1 MSNIKKTASAPLIHT
16 HNTKKKK
23 GFFSKVFLFFFK
35 RIVSPAVVLF
45 ALGATLF
52 TSLYFYYEPDL
63 PRIAQLRG
71 TQLQLPI
78 QVYSKEN
85 QLIAEF
91 GQFRRR
97 PVTYDEVPK
106 EMINAFVAIE
116 DARYWDHYGVDLRG
130 VIRAAVTA
138 VKNRSVSQGASTIT
152 MQLARNLFLTSE
164 RTADRKL
171 REMFLA
177 FKIEKEFTKSE
188 ILELYF
194 NKIFLGNRAY
204 GVGSAAE
211 IYYGK
216 KLKDLTLAQMAM
228 IAGLPK
234 APSRYNPI
242 RQPKRAKIRRDYIL
256 QKMYEQS
263 YIGQTQYQQATA
275 EDVSAKVYQVEAE
288 TYAPYMAEMARADA
302 LERFGV
308 ENMYTLGLKIYTTL
322 DSRQQELALKTV
334 RKHLIDYSKRHG
346 YRGPLE
352 KLNLNAYPDEL
363 SRSKKLKTYNNYQA
377 LMPAIVLETNN
388 DMASLQRRGSDQPIT
403 IGLAEIKWA
412 RKYRSVNSRG
422 PRIKR
427 VRDVLSPGDVVWV
440 SLNDKN
446 VWELSQLPK
455 VTGALTV
462 VDPKNGAVEAMVGGF
477 DFTYSKF
484 NRALQAKRQPG
495 SSFKPFVYSSALAT
509 GKFSPGSV
517 IEDEEI
523 IIPGSTW
530 APQNF
535 DEKYHGPTL
544 LRDALKKSRNI
555 VSIKLLQEIGID
567 HAIDYARR
575 FGFEDPALPRD
586 LTLSLGTGSVTP
598 LEIATAYASFANGGF
613 KVNNFFIRKIL
624 DKDDRVLFEH
634 KPDTVCTQCPKPE
647 LTELEASNMPSTIN
661 GNPVAKRIIEPYV
674 HYQITS
680 MLQDVARSGTAA
692 KATKI
697 LQRTDLAGKTG
708 TTNDQRDSWFAG
720 FTPKKVTTVWMGFDN
735 LAKLGRGE
743 TATQAALP
751 LWIDFMQAALE
762 GTPDAKW
769 QAPPKGMMSI
779 TIDARNGF
787 PPSEL
792 TEETLDEQVIESQI
806 PTEEQYLAYREL
818 HPEEFLYTELDKAKE
833 RQNKR
838 LMAEYQQKLGNYN
851 RRVAARQ
858 KELNRLQSIGSAYVP
873 DELAPPPEIPEE
885 LAVLIE
891 RKRLRE
897 LSEAR
902 LNGEEVIESPATNPQ
917 TQEAATATQNTEAA
931 AQKELTEDQKLM
943 EMIRLLNLD
952 AANN

>member
-1 MSNIKKTASAPLIHT
+1 MSYIKKKPKAPLIHT
-16 HNTKKKK
+16 HKKNNKK
-23 GFFSKVFLFFFK
+23 GFFSRFFLFFFSS
-35 RIVSPAVVLF
+35 IFSPAVVLF

-52 TSLYFYYEPDL
+52 TALYFYYEPNL

-106 EMINAFVAIE
+106 DMIHAFVAIE
-116 DARYWDHYGVDLRG
+116 DARYWEHHGVDLRG
-130 VIRAAVTA
+130 IVRAAVTA
-138 VKNRSVSQGASTIT
+138 LKDRSVSQGASTIT

-177 FKIEKEFTKSE
+177 FKIEKEFTKDE
-188 ILELYF
+188 ILELYL

-211 IYYGK
+211 IYYAK

-256 QKMYEQS
+256 QRMYEQK
-263 YIGQTQYQQATA
+263 YINKAQYEQSIA
-275 EDVSAKVYQVEAE
+275 EDVSAKVYKVEAE

-302 LERFGV
+302 LERYGV

-334 RKHLIDYSKRHG
+334 RKHLISYSKRHG
-346 YRGPLE
+346 FRGPLE
-352 KLNLNAYPDEL
+352 RLDLDQYADEI
-363 SRSKKLKTYNNYQA
+363 SRSKKLESYNNYQA
-377 LMPAIVLETNN
+377 LMPAIVLES
-388 DMASLQRRGSDQPIT
+388 DEELAKLQRRGSDVPIT
-403 IGLAEIKWA
+403 LGLKEVQWA
-412 RKYRSVNSRG
+412 RRYRDENRQG
-422 PRIKR
+422 PKIKR
-427 VRDVLSPGDVVWV
+427 VKDVLSPGDVVWV
-440 SLNDKN
+440 SKNDEQ

-462 VDPKNGAVEAMVGGF
+462 VNPKDGAVEAMVGGF

-495 SSFKPFVYSSALAT
+495 SSFKPFVYSAALAT
-509 GKFSPGSV
+509 GKYSPGSV
-517 IEDEEI
+517 IDDEKI
-523 IIPGSTW
+523 VIPGSTW
-530 APQNF
+530 SPQNF
-535 DEKYHGPTL
+535 DEKFHGPTL
-544 LRDALKKSRNI
+544 LRHALKKSRNI
-555 VSIKLLQEIGID
+555 VSIKLLQQIGIE
-567 HAIDYARR
+567 HATEYAKR
-575 FGFEDPALPRD
+575 FGFTDAAIPQD

-598 LEIATAYASFANGGF
+598 LEIATAYSSFANGGF
-613 KVNNFFIRKIL
+613 KVNNYFIRKIL
-624 DKDDRVLFEH
+624 DKDNRVLFQN
-634 KPDTVCTQCPKPE
+634 KPDTACSQCPKPK
-647 LTELEASNMPSTIN
+647 LTELEAPNMPSTIN

-680 MLQDVARSGTAA
+680 MMQDVARSGTAA
-692 KATKI
+692 RATRVLK
-697 LQRTDLAGKTG
+697 RSDLAGKTG

-720 FTPKKVTTVWMGFDN
+720 FTPRKVTTVWMGFDD
-735 LAKLGRGE
+735 LAPLGKGE
-743 TATQAALP
+743 TSTRAALP
-751 LWIDFMQAALE
+751 LWIDFMQSALK
-762 GTPDAKW
+762 GSSVAKW
-769 QAPPKGMMSI
+769 QKPPKGMVDI

-792 TEETLDEQVIESQI
+792 TVATITEKVIESQI
-806 PTEEQYLAYREL
+806 PTEEDFLAYREL
-818 HPEEFLYTELDKAKE
+818 HPGEFLYTEQDKAQE
-833 RQNKR
+833 RQNVR
-838 LMAEYQQKLGNYN
+838 LRAEYQQKLDNHN

-858 KELNRLQSIGSAYVP
+858 KELARLKSIGSSYVP
-873 DELAPPPEIPEE
+873 PQLAPPPEVPEG
-885 LAVLIE
+885 LAKLME
-891 RKRLRE
+891 RDRLRALHQARLSGEEIPNNVATQAGSNNAAQPPAQIQQQE
-897 LSEAR
+897 LS
-902 LNGEEVIESPATNPQ
+902 
-917 TQEAATATQNTEAA
+917 
-931 AQKELTEDQKLM
+931 EDQKLL

-952 AANN
+952 TSAN

>member
-1 MSNIKKTASAPLIHT
+1 MSNIKKNSNAPLIHT
-16 HNTKKKK
+16 HKTKKKK
-23 GFFSKVFLFFFK
+23 GLPPIFFLFFFK
-35 RIVSPAVVLF
+35 NIVSSAVLLF
-45 ALGATLF
+45 ALGVTLF
-52 TSLYFYYEPDL
+52 TVLYFYYEPNL

-97 PVTYDEVPK
+97 LVTYDQVPK
-106 EMINAFVAIE
+106 DMIHAFVAIE
-116 DARYWDHYGVDLRG
+116 DARYWEHYGVDLRG
-130 VIRAAVTA
+130 IARAAVTA

-164 RTADRKL
+164 RTADRKI

-177 FKIEKEFTKSE
+177 FKIEKEFSKDE
-188 ILELYF
+188 ILELYL

-216 KLKDLTLAQMAM
+216 KLNGLTLAQMAM

-242 RQPKRAKIRRDYIL
+242 RQPKRAKVRRDYIL
-256 QKMYEQS
+256 QRMYEKD
-263 YIGQTQYQQATA
+263 YINETQYQRAVA

-302 LERFGV
+302 LDRFGV

-322 DSRQQELALKTV
+322 DSRQQTIALKTV
-334 RKHLIDYSKRHG
+334 RKHLISYSKRHG

-352 KLNLNAYPDEL
+352 QLDLNDYPDAPT
-363 SRSKKLKTYNNYQA
+363 RSKKLKSYNNYQD
-377 LMPAIVLETNN
+377 LMPAMVLRSGKNSAT
-388 DMASLQRRGSDQPIT
+388 LQRRGSEELIT
-403 IGLAEIKWA
+403 IGLAQVKWA
-412 RKYRSVNSRG
+412 RRYRSANRQG

-427 VRDVLSPGDVVWV
+427 VIDVLAPGDVVWV
-440 SLNDKN
+440 SQNDKII
-446 VWELSQLPK
+446 WELSQLPK

-462 VDPKNGAVEAMVGGF
+462 VNPKDGAVEAMVGGF

-484 NRALQAKRQPG
+484 NRAMQAKRQPG
-495 SSFKPFVYSSALAT
+495 SSFKPFIYSSALAT
-509 GKFSPGSV
+509 GIISPGSV

-530 APQNF
+530 SPQNF

-544 LRDALKKSRNI
+544 LRAALKKSRNI
-555 VSIKLLQEIGID
+555 VSIKLLQKIGID
-567 HAIDYARR
+567 TAIDYARR
-575 FGFEDPALPRD
+575 FGFTDAALPRD

-613 KVNNFFIRKIL
+613 KVNNYFIRKIL
-624 DKDDRVLFEH
+624 DKDDRVLFEN

-647 LTELEASNMPSTIN
+647 LTQLEAPNMPSTIH

-680 MLQDVARSGTAA
+680 MLKDVARSGTAA
-692 KATKI
+692 KATRI
-697 LQRTDLAGKTG
+697 LKRTDLAGKTG

-743 TATQAALP
+743 TATRAALP

-762 GTPDAKW
+762 GTPDAEW
-769 QAPPKGMMSI
+769 QKPPKGMVEISI
-779 TIDARNGF
+779 DSRNGF
-787 PPSEL
+787 SPTEL
-792 TEETLDEQVIESQI
+792 TEETLTETVIESQI
-806 PTEEQYLAYREL
+806 PTEEQFLAYREL
-818 HPEEFLYTELDKAKE
+818 HPEEFLITAEDKAQE
-833 RQNKR
+833 RQNTR
-838 LMAEYQQKLGNYN
+838 LRSEYQQQLDNYN
-851 RRVAARQ
+851 RRVVAYN
-858 KELNRLQSIGSAYVP
+858 KELDRLRSIGSSYVP
-873 DELAPPPEIPEE
+873 PELAPPPEVPEE
-885 LAVLIE
+885 LAQLIE
-891 RKRLRE
+891 RDRLRA
-897 LSEAR
+897 LKQAR
-902 LNGEEVIESPATNPQ
+902 LNGEEVPEEPAVGAQNIEEVIQDPTSIQ
-917 TQEAATATQNTEAA
+917 QQE
-931 AQKELTEDQKLM
+931 LSEDKKLM

-952 AANN
+952 ESSN

>member
-1 MSNIKKTASAPLIHT
+1 MSYIKKKSNTPLIQT
-16 HNTKKKK
+16 HKNKKKK
-23 GFFSKVFLFFFK
+23 GLFARFFLFFFK
-35 RIVSPAVVLF
+35 SILSPAIVLF

-52 TSLYFYYEPDL
+52 IALYFYYEPNL
-63 PRIAQLRG
+63 PRVAQLRG

-106 EMINAFVAIE
+106 DMIHAFVAIE
-116 DARYWDHYGVDLRG
+116 DARYWEHHGVDLRG
-130 VIRAAVTA
+130 IARAAVTA
-138 VKNRSVSQGASTIT
+138 IKDRSVSQGASTIT

-164 RTADRKL
+164 RTADRKI

-177 FKIEKEFTKSE
+177 FKIEKEFTKDE
-188 ILELYF
+188 ILELYL

-204 GVGSAAE
+204 GIGSAAE
-211 IYYGK
+211 IYYAK
-216 KLKDLTLAQMAM
+216 KLKDLSLAQMAM

-256 QKMYEQS
+256 QRMFEQD
-263 YIGQTQYQQATA
+263 YITQAQYRQAIA
-275 EDVSAKVYQVEAE
+275 EDVSAKVYQVESE

-302 LERFGV
+302 LERYGV

-322 DSRQQELALKTV
+322 DSRQQELALQTV
-334 RKHLIDYSKRHG
+334 RKHLISYSKRHG

-352 KLNLNAYPDEL
+352 QLDLTQYPDAA
-363 SRSKKLKTYNNYQA
+363 SRQKQLKTYNDYQA
-377 LMPAIVLETNN
+377 LMPAIVLKSDNEV
-388 DMASLQRRGSDQPIT
+388 AQLQRRGANEPIT
-403 IGLAEIKWA
+403 IGLDEVKWA
-412 RKYRSVNSRG
+412 RRYRSENRQG
-422 PRIKR
+422 PKIST
-427 VRDVLSPGDVVWV
+427 VSEVLVPGDVVWV
-440 SLNDKN
+440 SENEGK

-462 VDPKNGAVEAMVGGF
+462 VNPKDGAVEAMVGGF

-495 SSFKPFVYSSALAT
+495 SSFKPFVYSAALAT
-509 GKFSPGSV
+509 GKYSPGSV
-517 IEDEEI
+517 IEDEKI
-523 IIPGSTW
+523 VIPGSTW
-530 APQNF
+530 SPQNF

-544 LRDALKKSRNI
+544 LRSALKKSRNI
-555 VSIKLLQEIGID
+555 VSIKLLQQIGID
-567 HAIDYARR
+567 QAIDYARR

-613 KVNNFFIRKIL
+613 KVNNYFIRKIL
-624 DKDDRVLFEH
+624 DKDDNVLF
-634 KPDTVCTQCPKPE
+634 KNRPDTACSQCPKPE
-647 LTELEASNMPSTIN
+647 LTALEAPNMPSTIN

-680 MLQDVARSGTAA
+680 MLQDVTRSGTAA
-692 KATKI
+692 KATRI
-697 LQRTDLAGKTG
+697 LKRSDLAGKTG

-720 FTPKKVTTVWMGFDN
+720 FTPRKVTTVWMGFDN
-735 LAKLGRGE
+735 LAPLGRGE
-743 TATQAALP
+743 TATRAALP

-762 GTPDAKW
+762 GTSEAKW
-769 QAPPKGMMSI
+769 QKPPKGMVNI

-787 PPSEL
+787 APTEL
-792 TEETLDEQVIESQI
+792 TVKTLSETVIQSQI
-806 PTEEQYLAYREL
+806 PTEEDFLAYRER
-818 HPEEFLYTELDKAKE
+818 HPEEFLYVEENEAQE
-833 RQNKR
+833 RQNLR
-838 LMAEYQQKLGNYN
+838 LRAEYQQKIDNYN

-858 KELNRLQSIGSAYVP
+858 KELARLQSIGSSYVP
-873 DELAPPPEIPEE
+873 PQLAPPPAVPEALE
-885 LAVLIE
+885 KLLE
-891 RKRLRE
+891 RDRLRALNQARGNGQNTVGDNTLPSDPASTQQQE
-897 LSEAR
+897 LSEDKQ
-902 LNGEEVIESPATNPQ
+902 L
-917 TQEAATATQNTEAA
+917 
-931 AQKELTEDQKLM
+931 L

-952 AANN
+952 ASSN

>member
-1 MSNIKKTASAPLIHT
+1 MSTIKKTQNAPLIHT

-23 GFFSKVFLFFFK
+23 GIFSRFFLFFFK
-35 RIVSPAVVLF
+35 RIFSPAVVLF
-45 ALGATLF
+45 TLGATLF
-52 TSLYFYYEPDL
+52 AALYFYYEPNL

-116 DARYWDHYGVDLRG
+116 DARYWEHYGVDLRG
-130 VIRAAVTA
+130 VARAAVST

-171 REMFLA
+171 KEMFLS
-177 FKIEKEFTKSE
+177 FKIEKEFSKSE
-188 ILELYF
+188 ILELYL

-216 KLKDLTLAQMAM
+216 KLNDLTLAQMAM

-242 RQPKRAKIRRDYIL
+242 RNPKRAKTRRDYIL
-256 QKMYEQS
+256 QRMYEQS
-263 YIGQTQYQQATA
+263 YIDQSQYQQAIA

-302 LERFGV
+302 LERYGV

-322 DSRQQELALKTV
+322 DSRQQELALQTV
-334 RKHLIDYSKRHG
+334 RRHLISYSKRHG

-352 KLNLNAYPDEL
+352 QLDLDKYPDVQ
-363 SRSKKLKTYNNYQA
+363 SRNKKLKTYNNYQD
-377 LMPAIVLETNN
+377 LIPAIVLETDNETAN
-388 DMASLQRRGSDQPIT
+388 LQGRGVEQPIT
-403 IGLAEIKWA
+403 IGLAEMKWA
-412 RKYRSVNSRG
+412 RKYRSVNRQG
-422 PRIKR
+422 PKIKR
-427 VRDVLSPGDVVWV
+427 VVDVLSPGDVVWI
-440 SLNDKN
+440 SQNEKS

-462 VDPKNGAVEAMVGGF
+462 VNPKNGAVEAMVGGF

-495 SSFKPFVYSSALAT
+495 SSFKPFVYSAALAT
-509 GKFSPGSV
+509 GKYSPGSV

-523 IIPGSTW
+523 VIPGSTW
-530 APQNF
+530 SPQNF

-544 LRDALKKSRNI
+544 LREALKKSRNI
-555 VSIKLLQEIGID
+555 VSIKLLQQMGID

-624 DKDDRVLFEH
+624 DKDDRVLYEH
-634 KPDTVCTQCPKPE
+634 KPDTVCTQCPKPK
-647 LTELEASNMPSTIN
+647 LTELEAPNMPSTIN

-692 KATKI
+692 KATRI
-697 LQRTDLAGKTG
+697 LKRTDLAGKTG

-743 TATQAALP
+743 TATRAALP
-751 LWIDFMQAALE
+751 LWIDFMQAALK

-769 QAPPKGMMSI
+769 QAPPKGMLEV

-792 TEETLDEQVIESQI
+792 TEETLVERIIETQI
-806 PTEEQYLAYREL
+806 PTEEEYLAYREL
-818 HPEEFLYTELDKAKE
+818 HPEEFLITEEDKAQE
-833 RQNKR
+833 RQNAR
-838 LMAEYQQKLGNYN
+838 LKAEYQQKLDNYN

-858 KELNRLQSIGSAYVP
+858 KELNRLKSIGSSYVP
-873 DELAPPPEIPEE
+873 AELAPPPEIPEE
-885 LAVLIE
+885 LAAVFE
-891 RKRLRE
+891 RERLRAIGQ
-897 LSEAR
+897 AR
-902 LNGEEVIESPATNPQ
+902 LNGQEVPEGSEQANTQDNTVVTQSPAAIQ
-917 TQEAATATQNTEAA
+917 QQE
-931 AQKELTEDQKLM
+931 LSEDEKLL

-952 AANN
+952 AAGSN